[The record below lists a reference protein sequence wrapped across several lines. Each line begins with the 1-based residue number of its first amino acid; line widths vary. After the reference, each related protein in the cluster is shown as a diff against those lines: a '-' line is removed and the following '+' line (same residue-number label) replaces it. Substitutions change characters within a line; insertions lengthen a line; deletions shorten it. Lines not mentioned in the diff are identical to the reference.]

1 VAEEKANKSRKCCA
15 CGTRGEEAAVHHLL
29 ASAWAGAALE
39 LGEAPAGRFSLC
51 KKCAGRQEQSWRLGP
66 AEAVMGAPKPCCICM
81 GEGSGGGKGGKG
93 GGALNPRTIMCSGC
107 PRVHCLTC
115 LSRNVE
121 KARQPPSPAK
131 GARGGGGGGAF
142 MVPDWLCPVCD
153 PKTMASV
160 DELAV
165 AAKRRAAYQKAAE
178 AGGWEGDEVRALV
191 QCLFDAPDA
200 PAEAVADAVGSR
212 SASEVR
218 MFLSAVRKA
227 CGVGATKASPV
238 VSIPVVE
245 AGGKGNGWMRAYTTD
260 CHACGGRMENKV
272 GGGGGGVRFRCQMR
286 RCRREICLTCIKNK
300 QAKDLK
306 GLVAA
311 ASRAASGSPH
321 KASDAWPFKHP
332 VWPSPGTDAAP
343 ASPSKRQKTGGG
355 GGAALEACWV
365 ENPPGFKCAACR
377 GECWCVGGSL
387 RCWRRKDAVSRG
399 EGVRGGG
406 GGVEGFVAAV
416 MHDKRK
422 EADIDTLICAAAS
435 DGNETGKSSKKRGK
449 AGKSEKKAGKTSSMK
464 EMVQAAARALEADSV
479 TLSDSDS
486 DISIDIPVIAVS
498 TKHGSASSEAA
509 GKGGGKAGGQEESE
523 FDRLVREAASYV

>member
-1 VAEEKANKSRKCCA
+1 
-15 CGTRGEEAAVHHLL
+15 
-29 ASAWAGAALE
+29 
-39 LGEAPAGRFSLC
+39 
-51 KKCAGRQEQSWRLGP
+51 
-66 AEAVMGAPKPCCICM
+66 
-81 GEGSGGGKGGKG
+81 
-93 GGALNPRTIMCSGC
+93 
-107 PRVHCLTC
+107 
-115 LSRNVE
+115 
-121 KARQPPSPAK
+121 
-131 GARGGGGGGAF
+131 
-142 MVPDWLCPVCD
+142 
-153 PKTMASV
+153 
-160 DELAV
+160 
-165 AAKRRAAYQKAAE
+165 
-178 AGGWEGDEVRALV
+178 
-191 QCLFDAPDA
+191 
-200 PAEAVADAVGSR
+200 
-212 SASEVR
+212 
-218 MFLSAVRKA
+218 
-227 CGVGATKASPV
+227 
-238 VSIPVVE
+238 
-245 AGGKGNGWMRAYTTD
+245 
-260 CHACGGRMENKV
+260 
-272 GGGGGGVRFRCQMR
+272 MR

-343 ASPSKRQKTGGG
+343 ASPSKRQKTGG
-355 GGAALEACWV
+355 
-365 ENPPGFKCAACR
+365 
-377 GECWCVGGSL
+377 
-387 RCWRRKDAVSRG
+387 
-399 EGVRGGG
+399 GGG

-498 TKHGSASSEAA
+498 TKQGSASSEAA